1 MSTEVRRA
9 TIEDVATL
17 PDDGQR
23 YDLIKGNLIRMS
35 LARGRHGEIASK
47 INWLVGNVVWPER
60 LGRVYTAEAG
70 FILARGPDVLLCP
83 DVASVSSERLPPDA
97 ERDQFMEIAPDL
109 AVEVLSPSETART
122 SREKVD
128 AYLDGGVNA
137 VWVVGPVRRSV
148 AVHLASGMTEIL
160 SEDDVLDSGDILP
173 GFSVPVADI
182 FE

>member
-1 MSTEVRRA
+1 MSTEARLA
-9 TIEDVATL
+9 TVEDVAAL

-23 YDLIKGNLIRMS
+23 YDLIKGKIIRMS
-35 LARGRHGEIASK
+35 PAQGRHGEIASK

-70 FILARGPDVLLCP
+70 FILAREPDALLCP
-83 DVASVSSERLPPDA
+83 DIAYVSAERLPPA
-97 ERDQFMEIAPDL
+97 SAREQFMELPPDL

-128 AYLDGGVNA
+128 TYLDGGVEM
-137 VWVVGPVRRSV
+137 VWVVDPVRRSV
-148 AVHLASGMTEIL
+148 AVYRASGESELL
-160 SEDDVLDSGDILP
+160 SEDDTLDGGDVLP

-182 FE
+182 FA